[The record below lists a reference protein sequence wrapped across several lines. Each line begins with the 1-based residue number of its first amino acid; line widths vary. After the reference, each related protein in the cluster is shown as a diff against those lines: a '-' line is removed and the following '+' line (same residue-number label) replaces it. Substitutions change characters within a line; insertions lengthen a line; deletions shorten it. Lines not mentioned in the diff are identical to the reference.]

1 MGFRSAEGYRRGAAL
16 NFRAFT
22 FGGYP
27 AAMRPAILLLSGGLD
42 SATAGA
48 MLRKRFRLRALSFR
62 YGQRH
67 AAELAAARRVARH
80 LGIREHRVVDLDL
93 AAFGGSAL
101 TDRGIAVPKRRRIGA
116 GVPVT
121 YVPARNT
128 VFLAIAAA
136 YAETVGAQDLI
147 VGFNVLDYSGYPD
160 CRPRFMRAFERVLAA
175 GTRAGPGWRIHA
187 PLIRMTK
194 AGIVRAA
201 VRAGLDLSLT
211 HSCYDPDRRG
221 RACGACDSCVLRR
234 KGFLEAGVP
243 DPTRYR

>member
-1 MGFRSAEGYRRGAAL
+1 
-16 NFRAFT
+16 
-22 FGGYP
+22 
-27 AAMRPAILLLSGGLD
+27 MRPAILLLSGGLD

-48 MLRKRFRLRALSFR
+48 LLRRRFRLHALSFR

-67 AAELAAARRVARH
+67 AVELAAAKRVARA

-101 TDRGIAVPKRRRIGA
+101 TDRKIAVPKKRRIGA
-116 GVPVT
+116 GIPST

-136 YAETVGAQDLI
+136 YAETIGAQDLI

-160 CRPRFMRAFERVLAA
+160 CRPQFLRAFERVLAA
-175 GTRAGPGWRIHA
+175 GTKAGAGWRIHA
-187 PLIRMTK
+187 PLLRMTK
-194 AGIVRAA
+194 AQIIRAA
-201 VRAGLDLSLT
+201 VRAGMDLSLT

-234 KGFLEAGVP
+234 KGFVEAEIP
-243 DPTRYR
+243 DPTSYEPASRG

>member
-1 MGFRSAEGYRRGAAL
+1 MPNAV
-16 NFRAFT
+16 
-22 FGGYP
+22 
-27 AAMRPAILLLSGGLD
+27 LLLSGGLD

-48 MLRKRFRLRALSFR
+48 LLRKKFRLHALSFR

-67 AAELAAARRVARH
+67 AVELAAAKRVARA
-80 LGIREHRVVDLDL
+80 LGIRDHRVVALDL

-101 TDRGIAVPKRRRIGA
+101 TDRAIAVPKKRRIGK
-116 GVPVT
+116 GIPST

-136 YAETVGAQDLI
+136 FAETIGARDLV

-160 CRPRFMRAFERVLAA
+160 CRPQFLRAFERVLAA
-175 GTRAGPGWRIHA
+175 GTKSGAEGARWKIHA

-194 AGIVRAA
+194 AEII
-201 VRAGLDLSLT
+201 RAGAAAGFDFSLT

-221 RACGACDSCVLRR
+221 RACGQCDSCTLRR
-234 KGFLEAGVP
+234 QGFETARIQ
-243 DPTRYR
+243 DPTKYGGSSR

>member
-1 MGFRSAEGYRRGAAL
+1 
-16 NFRAFT
+16 
-22 FGGYP
+22 
-27 AAMRPAILLLSGGLD
+27 MRPAILLLSGGLD

-67 AAELAAARRVARH
+67 AVELAAAKRVART

-101 TDRGIAVPKRRRIGA
+101 TDRKIAVPRKRRIGKSI
-116 GVPVT
+116 PST

-136 YAETVGAQDLI
+136 YAETIGAQDLI

-160 CRPRFMRAFERVLAA
+160 CRPQFLRAFERVLAA
-175 GTRAGPGWRIHA
+175 GTKAGAGWRIHA
-187 PLIRMTK
+187 PLLRMTK
-194 AGIVRAA
+194 AQIIRAA
-201 VRAGLDLSLT
+201 VRAGMDLSLT

-221 RACGACDSCVLRR
+221 RACGACDSCVLRHR
-234 KGFLEAGVP
+234 GFVEAGVP
-243 DPTRYR
+243 DPTPYRLP